1 MEKSKIN
8 SPSYYI
14 KKRLFGNKSAVFG
27 LAVISIAFVIAILGY
42 LIMPDSTPNAN
53 DGAVEIKKRPPM
65 FSTLILKRTK
75 AKHVEDVSFWTT
87 MWVGQE
93 SQYKI
98 EPILNY
104 QFLEDSLTI
113 QIAALGGKGKIKRDE
128 AIIPMVYPIYAGA
141 STELG
146 RKKWRIVGS
155 KIQYLDTE
163 GKVQEV
169 SKKVLLETFL
179 DKHVETRTYWL
190 GTDVS
195 GRDLFS
201 ELIFGT
207 RISLSIGF
215 IAVIISMF
223 VGITIG
229 SIAGFFRGWVDDVM
243 MWIMTVVWAVPGIML
258 VIAISLA
265 LNSKGVWV
273 AFVAVGLTMWVDV
286 ARVIRG
292 QILEI
297 REKQFVEAARA
308 LGLSNMRII
317 FKHILP
323 NTLGPMIVV
332 ATANFAAAILIEA
345 GLSFLGLG
353 VQPPTP
359 SWGTMVHDGY
369 LMMTSEGS
377 AHLIIFPS
385 LSISILVLAFNL
397 LGNGLRDAFD
407 PKTLS

>member
-1 MEKSKIN
+1 MKKN
-8 SPSYYI
+8 HSPSYYI
-14 KKRLFGNKSAVFG
+14 RQKLLGNKSAVFG
-27 LAVISIAFVIAILGY
+27 LFIIIIAFLVAILGY

-53 DGAVEIKKRPPM
+53 DGAVEIKKKSPM
-65 FSTLILKRTK
+65 FSTLVLKKRK
-75 AKHVEDVSFWTT
+75 SKKIEEVGFFSKMLF
-87 MWVGQE
+87 GQE
-93 SQYKI
+93 SAYTI
-98 EPILNY
+98 EPVMAY
-104 QFLEDSLTI
+104 AFSKDSLQIDI
-113 QIAALGGKGKIKRDE
+113 QVLGGKGKIVKTE
-128 AIIPMVYPIYAGA
+128 SIIPMIFPIYAGA
-141 STELG
+141 STKLG
-146 RKKWRIVGS
+146 TKKWKVIGDE
-155 KIQYLDTE
+155 IQYLDVL
-163 GKVQEV
+163 GNVQEI
-169 SKKVLLETFL
+169 SKKELLTTFL
-179 DKHVETRTYWL
+179 NEHVETRTYWL
-190 GTDVS
+190 GTDIS
-195 GRDLFS
+195 GRDLLS

-215 IAVIISMF
+215 IAVIISMT

-229 SIAGFFRGWVDDVM
+229 SIAGFFRGWIDDAM
-243 MWIMTVVWAVPGIML
+243 MWMMTVVWAVPGIML

-308 LGLSNMRII
+308 LGIGNLQII

-323 NTLGPMIVV
+323 NALGPMIVV

-369 LMMTSEGS
+369 LMMTSEGG

-385 LSISILVLAFNL
+385 LSISLLVLAFNL

-407 PKTLS
+407 PKTLMKN

>member
-1 MEKSKIN
+1 MSAH

-14 KKRLFGNKSAVFG
+14 KKRLFANKSAVFG
-27 LAVISIAFVIAILGY
+27 LCIIILASIVAILGY
-42 LIMPDSTPNAN
+42 AIMPDDTPNAN
-53 DGAVEIKKRPPM
+53 DGAVEIKKKPPM
-65 FSTLILKRTK
+65 FSTLVLKTTK
-75 AKHVEDVSFWTT
+75 AKEVEDVNFFVK
-87 MWVGQE
+87 MWVGEE
-93 SQYKI
+93 SPYKI
-98 EPILNY
+98 EPILSY
-104 QFLEDSLTI
+104 DFLKDSLSI
-113 QIAALGGKGKIKRDE
+113 RVAVLGGKGKITRTE
-128 AIIPMVYPIYAGA
+128 SIIPIVYPLYAGA
-141 STELG
+141 SNELG
-146 RKKWRIVGS
+146 GKKWKVKVNIIS
-155 KIQYLDTE
+155 YLDIK
-163 GKVQEV
+163 GKVQ
-169 SKKVLLETFL
+169 KV
-179 DKHVETRTYWL
+179 DKSQTINHFVENHIEERRYWL
-190 GTDVS
+190 GTDIS
-195 GRDLFS
+195 GRDLLS

-223 VGITIG
+223 VGIVIG

-273 AFVAVGLTMWVDV
+273 AFVAVGLTMWVEV

-308 LGLSNMRII
+308 LGMSNLRII

-369 LMMTSEGS
+369 LMMTNEGS

-385 LSISILVLAFNL
+385 LCISILVLAFNL

-407 PKTLS
+407 PKN

>member
-1 MEKSKIN
+1 MN
-8 SPSYYI
+8 SI

-27 LAVISIAFVIAILGY
+27 LVVISIAFLIAVLGY

-53 DGAVEIKKRPPM
+53 DGAVEIKKKPPM
-65 FSTLILKRTK
+65 FSTLVLKTTK
-75 AKHVEDVSFWTT
+75 AKYVEDVNFFTT
-87 MWVGQE
+87 MWNGQE

-98 EPILNY
+98 EPILSY

-113 QIAALGGKGKIKRDE
+113 RIAALGGRGKITRE
-128 AIIPMVYPIYAGA
+128 ESIIPIIYPIYAGA
-141 STELG
+141 STQLG
-146 RKKWRIVGS
+146 RKKWKISGS
-155 KIQYLDTE
+155 SVQYLDIE
-163 GKVQEV
+163 GKLQTV
-169 SKKVLLETFL
+169 SKKVLLQTFL
-179 DKHVETRTYWL
+179 NNHAEKRTYWL

-195 GRDLFS
+195 GRDLLS

-308 LGLSNMRII
+308 LGLSNIRII

-407 PKTLS
+407 PKTLL